1 MLCSQSRS
9 FAAALHLKLTG
20 PKACCRAWWKPVPSR
35 ARQPTLV
42 CSADWLQRSRETNNC
57 HWAPAKHWS
66 LAVKLILRRR
76 EGTKQYVQHC
86 HLPAALV
93 WKQIATKRKAPEPDE
108 EEDEA
113 DVVFVGRSSARSTA
127 ARAAG
132 QAGAAQVAPT
142 GQAGGQ
148 APVAEAAAPGDSSQ
162 VRLVGGLAAP
172 LDAVSSQ

>member
-1 MLCSQSRS
+1 M
-9 FAAALHLKLTG
+9 
-20 PKACCRAWWKPVPSR
+20 
-35 ARQPTLV
+35 
-42 CSADWLQRSRETNNC
+42 
-57 HWAPAKHWS
+57 
-66 LAVKLILRRR
+66 
-76 EGTKQYVQHC
+76 
-86 HLPAALV
+86 
-93 WKQIATKRKAPEPDE
+93 WKQIATKRKGPEPDE

-113 DVVFVGRSSARSTA
+113 DVVFLGRSSARSTG

-132 QAGAAQVAPT
+132 QAGAAQMGPT